1 MRKVILG
8 MVILFSLIVVMVHF
22 NTPEEP
28 TAWKEYIVCSG
39 DTLFDI
45 SQSITSDDR
54 DCRETEYFI
63 KKKNNIVN
71 ATIYPGQTIFVPVYE

>member
-1 MRKVILG
+1 MKKIILSV
-8 MVILFSLIVVMVHF
+8 VILFSLIAVMVRF

-45 SQSITSDDR
+45 SQSIASDDR
-54 DCRETEYFI
+54 DCKETEYFI
-63 KKKNNIVN
+63 KKKNNIEN
-71 ATIYPGQTIFVPVYE
+71 AMIFPGQTIFVPVYE